1 MKELYAA
8 MAKAFPKLEAAVK
21 GTANG
26 AFKGSKYADLNAVME
41 AIKPAL
47 AEQELFFW
55 QIAHENENGAMVET
69 ILAHSSGQEKSL
81 GTVFVPASKRDAHG
95 FGSAT
100 TYARRYGLQTAFG
113 IPAEDDDG
121 NAAVKSAPTEYTAPE
136 LIRPA
141 QIKELQDLVDKTS
154 TDLAV
159 FCAYYKI
166 EALPELPAARFAH
179 AKAALLKKIKPEQ
192 EAA

>member
-121 NAAVKSAPTEYTAPE
+121 NAAVKSTTDTQTIPKLSQDQLA
-136 LIRPA
+136 
-141 QIKELQDLVDKTS
+141 ELQALVNQTA
-154 TDLAV
+154 TDAAL

-166 EALPELPAARFAH
+166 EALPELPASRFAH